1 MIEKNIEEGCKKESG
16 AEKRFKY
23 NKTLISLLYWKL
35 GFYLLFTYGVPAN
48 PHKITTATK

>member
-23 NKTLISLLYWKL
+23 NKPLISLLYWKL
-35 GFYLLFTYGVPAN
+35 GVYLLFTYGVPAN